1 MGITNSQYNTIM
13 RGYERRQLASRQE
26 LAERRE
32 KIYAQ
37 LPGFARID
45 QEIAAASTAC
55 ARAMLGSEDPK
66 SEPTGLSGQKNDSD
80 LPAEQHEQRDDSVL
94 PAEQHRQKDDS
105 VLPAEQSGQGDGS
118 EAVWLDRKTGKPSAK
133 ALRRYILRLSEK
145 KTELLVSAGYPKD
158 YLQPHFNCP
167 DCQDTGYIGTQKCH
181 CFRQAIIDLLYTQ
194 SNLKEFLETENF
206 SRFSLGYYSS
216 GITDPVTGLNA
227 QQIARRALTE
237 CRNFV
242 KNFDTS
248 FENLFLYGNTGLG
261 KTFLSHCIA
270 RELIETAHSV
280 IYFSAFR
287 LFELFADAAFGRGG
301 DELPEELK
309 QHIFDC
315 DFLIIDDLGTE
326 LTNTF
331 VSSQLFLVL
340 NERILRRKSTLISTN
355 LALGT
360 FADTYS
366 ERVFSR
372 ISSSY
377 TMLKLIGDDIRIQKK
392 LRKG

>member
-1 MGITNSQYNTIM
+1 MGITNSQYTTIM
-13 RGYERRQLASRQE
+13 RGYEQRQLSSRQQ
-26 LAERRE
+26 LADRRE
-32 KIYAQ
+32 QIYAQ
-37 LPGFARID
+37 LPGFARLD
-45 QEIAAASTAC
+45 EEIAAASTAC
-55 ARAMLGSEDPK
+55 ARAMLGAALPGQNGSGTSTEQH
-66 SEPTGLSGQKNDSD
+66 GQKDSSGTS
-80 LPAEQHEQRDDSVL
+80 AEQ
-94 PAEQHRQKDDS
+94 PRQTS
-105 VLPAEQSGQGDGS
+105 SSGGGS
-118 EAVWLDRKTGKPSAK
+118 ETAWLDEKTGRPSLE
-133 ALRRYILRLSEK
+133 ALRRHIRRLSDQ
-145 KTELLVSAGYPKD
+145 KTQLLVSAGYPKD
-158 YLQPHFNCP
+158 YLQPHFCCP

-194 SNLKEFLETENF
+194 SNLREFLDTENF
-206 SRFSLGYYSS
+206 SRFSLGYYPTDV
-216 GITDPVTGLNA
+216 IDPVTGQNA
-227 QQIARRALTE
+227 QQIARRALSE
-237 CRNFV
+237 CRSFV

-270 RELIETAHSV
+270 RELLETAHSV

-287 LFELFADAAFGRGG
+287 LFELFADAAFRRGS
-301 DELPEELK
+301 DDLPEELK

-326 LTNTF
+326 LTNSF

-377 TMLKLIGDDIRIQKK
+377 TMLKLIGDDIRIRKK
-392 LRKG
+392 LGNR